1 MLCLR
6 FPSASLATAKT
17 AFGTSPSLCA
27 FPTHTS
33 QCLFGDWGV
42 RAGARE
48 SPGRPLGWQPPGPG
62 AVPGVV
68 AAPPAP
74 QVASEPAHGSPP
86 TAL

>member
-1 MLCLR
+1 MPS
-6 FPSASLATAKT
+6 FPISFTRHGKT

-33 QCLFGDWGV
+33 QCLFEDWGV

-48 SPGRPLGWQPPGPG
+48 SPGRPLGRQPPGPG

-74 QVASEPAHGSPP
+74 QAASEPAHGSPP